1 MTTGLPDPLPYQYT
15 QCLQFPLSLPCL
27 LLALAALD
35 LAESKV
41 VAQQEQGVEAL
52 QPLQSLGQPRDGDG
66 VSRVGEV
73 GDELLKSRNPAQ
85 QLRHDS
91 QLQSHVAEVLH
102 AVQGRV

>member
-1 MTTGLPDPLPYQYT
+1 M
-15 QCLQFPLSLPCL
+15 
-27 LLALAALD
+27 
-35 LAESKV
+35 
-41 VAQQEQGVEAL
+41 VAQQKQGVEAL

-73 GDELLKSRNPAQ
+73 SDELLKSRNPAQ

-102 AVQGRV
+102 TVQGRV